1 MKPLSEQMAVYAAYH
16 RDARNRATHFVGVP
30 AIAFA
35 ILIPMAW
42 LDVNYGGV
50 RVSLATDFTFAVLL
64 YYIRLD
70 LALAVAA
77 TAIFVPLLATA
88 EWVAA
93 QSVQGGLAVFAVFFV
108 GGWILQLAGH
118 VWERRRPALVDNLMQ
133 IFIAP
138 LFLIA
143 EVFFALGLK
152 RALAARVRELVPNH
166 LPQTHPARPIATG
179 ADIA

>member
-1 MKPLSEQMAVYAAYH
+1 MKPLSEQMAFYAAYH

-42 LDVNYGGV
+42 LDATYGGV
-50 RVSLATDFTFAVLL
+50 RVSLATGFTFAVLL
-64 YYIRLD
+64 YYVRLD
-70 LALAVAA
+70 VALAVAA
-77 TAIFVPLLATA
+77 TVIFVPLLAVA

-93 QSVQGGLAVFAVFFV
+93 QSVQAGLAVFAVFFV

-118 VWERRRPALVDNLMQ
+118 VWERRRPALVDNLTQ
-133 IFIAP
+133 IFVAP

-143 EVFFALGLK
+143 EVFFAVGLK
-152 RALAARVRELVPNH
+152 KALAARVRELVPNY
-166 LPQTHPARPIATG
+166 LPQTHPTLETQTG
-179 ADIA
+179 TNAA

>member
-1 MKPLSEQMAVYAAYH
+1 MKPLSQQIAFYAAYH
-16 RDARNRATHFVGVP
+16 QDARNRATHFIGVP

-42 LDVNYGGV
+42 LDVTASGV
-50 RVSLATDFTFAVLL
+50 RVSLATAFTLAVLL
-64 YYIRLD
+64 YYVRLD
-70 LALAVAA
+70 LALAVVAA
-77 TAIFVPLLATA
+77 VFFVPLLGVA

-93 QSVQGGLAVFAVFFV
+93 KSVSTGLGVFAVFFV
-108 GGWILQLAGH
+108 GGWIFQLIGH

-133 IFIAP
+133 IFVAP

-152 RALAARVRELVPNH
+152 RALAARVRELVPDY
-166 LPQTHPARPIATG
+166 LPQADAAPESKTG
-179 ADIA
+179 TNAA